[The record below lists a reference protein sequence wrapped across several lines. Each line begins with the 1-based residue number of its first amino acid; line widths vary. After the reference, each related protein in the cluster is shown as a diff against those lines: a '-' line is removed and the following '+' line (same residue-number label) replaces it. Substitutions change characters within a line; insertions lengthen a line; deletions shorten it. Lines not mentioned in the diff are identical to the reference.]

1 VVELRLR
8 TDLAGLEQ
16 RLAQAEWQ
24 VAEGKRHVARQRDL
38 VARLVVNCH
47 DGKGAQNLLFQFEE
61 LLRLHFA
68 NRDRLHAELAAM
80 K

>member
-1 VVELRLR
+1 MDGSQLSTQSTVVELRLR

-38 VARLVVNCH
+38 ADWLSIVTMAKARKTFCFSL
-47 DGKGAQNLLFQFEE
+47 KSY
-61 LLRLHFA
+61 
-68 NRDRLHAELAAM
+68 
-80 K
+80 